1 MYRIL
6 ISPIATK
13 RLKTIAKIY
22 RKGIAE
28 SIESLKED
36 PMSGKPLVRELAGR
50 YSYRVGFYR
59 IIYKINKKDKI
70 VYIIDAGHRSII
82 YQ

>member
-6 ISPIATK
+6 ISLTATK

-22 RKGIAE
+22 RNGIAE

-36 PMSGKPLVRELAGR
+36 PMSGKPLARELAGK